1 MSARRRRLRIG
12 LPKGSLQATTHKLFT
27 QAGFLLRLAY
37 QRASANLAAR
47 LAADELTTVQWAA
60 LVRLYEEGPL
70 SQNELGRRI
79 GMEKGNVHGLVRRLI
94 ERGLVRRDSPA
105 GTDRRRHHLALA
117 GAGVAL
123 VERLLP
129 RAEESNEQTLSR
141 LGARDRVAL
150 RDLLKRLG

>member
-1 MSARRRRLRIG
+1 MPPTSTSVRPPGPVGESGTYRLDE
-12 LPKGSLQATTHKLFT
+12 QV
-27 QAGFLLRLAY
+27 GFLLRLAY

-60 LVRLYEEGPL
+60 LVRLHEDGPL

-79 GMEKGNVHGLVRRLI
+79 GMEKGNVHGLVRRLT
-94 ERGLVRRDSPA
+94 ERGLVRRDSPG
-105 GTDRRRHHLALA
+105 GTDRRRHHLALT

-141 LGARDRVAL
+141 LGGPERAAL